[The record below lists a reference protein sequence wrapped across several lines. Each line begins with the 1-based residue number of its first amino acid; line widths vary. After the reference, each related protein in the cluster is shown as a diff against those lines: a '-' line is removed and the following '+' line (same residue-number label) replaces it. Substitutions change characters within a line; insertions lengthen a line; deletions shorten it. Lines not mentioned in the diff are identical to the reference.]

1 MTIQTMG
8 QIIGWIMFS
17 YFSLILLWDIQAWY
31 ATSKLYG
38 QIPLKQAK
46 TMLKLVLRS
55 KIGYYLWLPSV
66 PVVFLVY
73 FISIGSTYPLI
84 FIISIFPLWAH
95 LIIYQALPPSVIVL
109 GTSRHEMFD
118 MRHWLERA
126 VNPYRVVV
134 LLEPESSVDK
144 KDSVFRKN
152 QFSWDNL
159 RTSDG
164 HWRDTA
170 FRLIEMS
177 PILVIDARVHTK
189 GVAEEILR
197 IFNSNLIHKALFV
210 ENEDKTAPAINE
222 SGVKY
227 DKREF
232 RMVEVSE
239 IVTELKIMGLTK
251 TTSPDDAYLTANASF
266 NYQSKKL
273 EKQMRTISRTGI
285 PVLNAFKTAERA
297 HGQTNFVSETQSLM
311 IKLNGNPGDGALEV
325 LKNLKSDIT
334 MLNAFIG
341 KWQETTVYEYQIV
354 VHAIEAVYTELT
366 NLQHIVDQAPP
377 IFLERNEQRL
387 REISGKP

>member
-1 MTIQTMG
+1 MNVQIYG
-8 QIIGWIMFS
+8 RIIGWILFS
-17 YFSLILLWDIQAWY
+17 YFTLIILWDIQAWY

-38 QIPLKQAK
+38 KMPWKQAK

-55 KIGYYLWLPSV
+55 RIGYYLWLPSV
-66 PVVFLVY
+66 PVIYLAY
-73 FISIGSTYPLI
+73 NISIGSTYPLI

-95 LIIYQALPPSVIVL
+95 LVIYQALPPSVIVL

-134 LLEPESSVDK
+134 LLEPASTVDK
-144 KDSVFRKN
+144 QDSVFRKN
-152 QFSWDNL
+152 QFNWDNL

-177 PILVIDARVHTK
+177 PTLVIDARVHTM

-197 IFNSNLIHKALFV
+197 ISNSNLIHKALFV

-222 SGVKY
+222 SGMKY
-227 DKREF
+227 DKTELQK
-232 RMVEVSE
+232 VKVSE
-239 IVTELKIMGLTK
+239 IVPKLKKMGLTK
-251 TTSPDDAYLTANASF
+251 TTSPDDAFVTANASF

-285 PVLNAFKTAERA
+285 PVLNAFKTAERT
-297 HGQTNFVSETQSLM
+297 HGQTTFVIETQFLM
-311 IKLNGNPGDGALEV
+311 LKLNGNPGDGALEV
-325 LKNLKSDIT
+325 LNNLKSDIA
-334 MLNAFIG
+334 MLNSFIA
-341 KWQETTVYEYQIV
+341 KWRETMVYEYQDV
-354 VHAIEAVYTELT
+354 VHAFEAVYNELAK
-366 NLQHIVDQAPP
+366 LQLIVDQAPP
-377 IFLERNEQRL
+377 VFLEKNEQRL
-387 REISGKP
+387 REKYGKS

>member
-1 MTIQTMG
+1 MNAQIYG
-8 QIIGWIMFS
+8 RIIGWILFS
-17 YFSLILLWDIQAWY
+17 YFTLIILWDIQAWY

-38 QIPLKQAK
+38 KMPWKQAK

-55 KIGYYLWLPSV
+55 RIGYYLWLPSV
-66 PVVFLVY
+66 PVIYLAY
-73 FISIGSTYPLI
+73 NISIGSTYPLI

-95 LIIYQALPPSVIVL
+95 LVIYQALPPSVIVL

-134 LLEPESSVDK
+134 LLEPASTVDK
-144 KDSVFRKN
+144 QDSVFRKN
-152 QFSWDNL
+152 QFNWDNL

-177 PILVIDARVHTK
+177 PTLVIDARVHTM

-197 IFNSNLIHKALFV
+197 ISNSNLIHKALFV

-222 SGVKY
+222 SGMKY
-227 DKREF
+227 DKTELQK
-232 RMVEVSE
+232 VKVSE
-239 IVTELKIMGLTK
+239 IVPKLKKMGLTK
-251 TTSPDDAYLTANASF
+251 TTSPDDAFVTANASF

-285 PVLNAFKTAERA
+285 PVLYAFKTAERT
-297 HGQTNFVSETQSLM
+297 HGQTTFVIETQFLM
-311 IKLNGNPGDGALEV
+311 LKLNGNPGDGALEV
-325 LKNLKSDIT
+325 LNNLKSDIA
-334 MLNAFIG
+334 MLNSFIA
-341 KWQETTVYEYQIV
+341 KWRETTVYEYQDV
-354 VHAIEAVYTELT
+354 VHAFEAVYNELAK
-366 NLQHIVDQAPP
+366 LQLIVDQDPP
-377 IFLERNEQRL
+377 VFLEKNEQRL
-387 REISGKP
+387 REKYVKS